1 MKKITTLLFVAV
13 AAFYGAFAAITISPT
28 SRTFA
33 KAGGGGSILTSGSGT
48 WTATTSSSWIHITPR
63 TTGDAG
69 VSCVYSVDAN
79 FTADTRTGT
88 ISIEGNTFT
97 ISQTGYAATITP
109 TSVNYDM
116 NGGSGKVTVTLDA
129 GISWTAKSN
138 ADWLK
143 INTTSGS
150 GSDEITYEVAKY
162 YGVTTRSGSFMIAS
176 QTLMVT
182 QTGTDVVVLPES
194 VEKESGADIFSLNV
208 TALATTKWTVTPNAS
223 WISIVD
229 DGNGFGDASI
239 LLAVGQNPSCDSR
252 SGTVTIGSKTI
263 TVRQKGTGSFAMN
276 ILPKTA
282 TAAAVGAYGN
292 IAVMATPELPWH
304 AQSLSS
310 WLVLSTD
317 ATGMGNGNVGYVA
330 SANPTLAERE
340 GQIKFTMDEPYPEVD
355 VVRGNSRWSGTPYST
370 YRDSDV
376 EGWTQCATFTIT
388 QTNALHR
395 LINCNAGTA
404 AIYVNENNVLVY
416 QDADGIKPL
425 EFPVSLDTQYYV
437 IVVCDGS
444 RSTMYA
450 GRAASDDYLHLLTI
464 NKPVS
469 FYVVGS
475 SALPS
480 RGTLVYGTCSV
491 FHEWNRP
498 LSVLELSK
506 ISTYNIKQVETTGIY
521 SSLIRHSSMNT
532 RRMWSQDSA
541 NMKCDAA
548 QGTTACADRFGHN
561 GNACNHDVAPMCNSP
576 TRISNIKYSQDYTSA
591 IPSGWTYHSV
601 ESYTS
606 YSSSTRYY
614 HTGYISLPSLG
625 SYLQT
630 GTDPLRFEGSRLSTI
645 SNNESVNL
653 WLRINTTGLS
663 NVKVFS
669 QSRFAYS
676 TTWYDEVQL
685 LGSYYERA
693 FNSYFG
699 TIYEY
704 SVPGTYG
711 LTFSSDR
718 GFYII
723 ERGAGTGPYTNGSIV
738 PNVWYMVT
746 LTYTSSKVTI
756 YLDGM
761 EIGNCSVGGTEFCTD
776 LWAAYSNN
784 GAFSLDEVEIFN
796 TALTA
801 AQVKELYDTEKPTE
815 LIHTVTQGAVS
826 PVVSTNELTFTAKGG
841 SGSVTVTT
849 AANVQW
855 TASKDKSWITFTS
868 ETSNMGSKTVTFDI
882 AENTAVE
889 GRSGSLTLAGLP
901 VTIYQGGLNATVTYD
916 GPVFDVDGGLDYID
930 VDTEGNASWTAVSDS
945 DWITIMDGES
955 GLGAGSVM
963 FVTDPYNTTSQ
974 SRIGSITVA
983 GQKVYITQCG
993 YELSIDPLVAEIGS
1007 NAGAGEVGV
1016 AAPIDSVWEAL
1027 VTQPW
1032 ITITGSRN
1040 GVGSGTLRY
1049 SVAANTT
1056 GETRVG
1062 KIIISGTEYTITQLS
1077 SLIVNATSAG
1087 NGIVSGGGAYET
1099 NGKATLTATPDK
1111 GYEFSHWTGDMV
1123 GSDNPVQVTV
1133 DSEKNIQAH
1142 FIPDA
1147 AAEQLAAQKAA
1158 QGGFYTRDQ
1167 IHNLE
1172 VGNLVLDV
1180 DSTTGKAR
1188 IGVQLQETS
1197 DLSNPNWQPVSVTT
1211 GDLDIGADGT
1221 VGIKASATGNAKFFR
1236 VVTPSSK

>member
-1 MKKITTLLFVAV
+1 MIRKMMLLVAAV
-13 AAFYGAFAAITISPT
+13 AATFSAWSAITISPT

-33 KAGGGGSILTSGSGT
+33 KAGGGGSILTGGSGT
-48 WTATTSSSWIHITPR
+48 WTATTSASWIHITPR
-63 TTGDAG
+63 TSGDAG

-79 FTADTRTGT
+79 FSADTRVGT
-88 ISIEGNTFT
+88 IAIGGNTFT
-97 ISQTGYAATITP
+97 ISQTGYDATISP
-109 TSVNYDM
+109 TSVNYDL
-116 NGGSGKVTVTLDA
+116 NGGSGTVTVTLDA

-138 ADWLK
+138 ADWLTIK
-143 INTTSGS
+143 TTSGT
-150 GSDEITYEVAKY
+150 GPDEITYEVAKY
-162 YGVTTRSGSFMIAS
+162 YGVTARSGSFTIAS

-182 QTGTDVVVLPES
+182 QTGTDVVVLPEA

-229 DGNGFGDASI
+229 DGNGFGDATI

-263 TVRQKGTGSFAMN
+263 AVRQKGTGAFAMN

-292 IAVMATPELPWH
+292 IAVMATPDLPWH

-317 ATGMGNGNVGYVA
+317 ATGLGNGNVGYVA
-330 SANPTLAERE
+330 SANPTLETRE

-355 VVRGNSRWSGTPYST
+355 IVRANSQWAGVDYGTYCDP
-370 YRDSDV
+370 DV
-376 EGWTQCATFTIT
+376 AGWTRCSTFSIT
-388 QTNALHR
+388 RADSLHR
-395 LINCNAGTA
+395 LINYNSGA
-404 AIYVNENNVLVY
+404 AALYVNENNVLVY
-416 QDADGIKPL
+416 QDADGIRPL
-425 EFPVSLDTQYYV
+425 DFPVSVNVSYYA
-437 IVVCDGS
+437 IGVCDGEN
-444 RSTMYA
+444 STIYA
-450 GRAASDDYLHLLTI
+450 GLAASDSYKPLITV
-464 NKPVS
+464 NKALDATS
-469 FYVVGS
+469 HGS
-475 SALPS
+475 STLPS
-480 RGTLVYGTCSV
+480 SGTLVYGSSAST
-491 FHEWNRP
+491 HYWRRP
-498 LSVLELSK
+498 LSEVELAK
-506 ISTYNIKQVETTGIY
+506 ISTYDIKQVDTSGIY
-521 SSLIRHSSMNT
+521 STLIRHASMNA
-532 RRMWSQDSA
+532 RRMWSANNENLACATANGSA
-541 NMKCDAA
+541 S
-548 QGTTACADRFGHN
+548 CADRFGHN
-561 GNACNHDVAPMCNSP
+561 GNAVNHDVAPVCN
-576 TRISNIKYSQDYTSA
+576 TAQRISEIKAARYSNYPQ
-591 IPSGWTYHSV
+591 GGKVWTYRDY
-601 ESYTS
+601 EYNSYYYFTGYEMYS
-606 YSSSTRYY
+606 GVSSYLSCGGETLLRYLAADKPSTYSS
-614 HTGYISLPSLG
+614 P
-625 SYLQT
+625 Q
-630 GTDPLRFEGSRLSTI
+630 
-645 SNNESVNL
+645 SVNMWVL
-653 WLRINTTGLS
+653 INAKGVD
-663 NVKVFS
+663 NQKVFS
-669 QSRFAYS
+669 QARLSA
-676 TTWYDEVQL
+676 TKTWQGEASSLDW
-685 LGSYYERA
+685 YY
-693 FNSYFG
+693 NSAWNSLPG
-699 TIYEY
+699 TYIYEY
-704 SVPGTYG
+704 SPPGRCGVNY
-711 LTFSSDR
+711 SSDA
-718 GFYII
+718 GFYVV
-723 ERGAGTGPYTNGSIV
+723 ENGTRYGPYTDGDIL
-738 PNVWYMVT
+738 PNVWYMLT
-746 LTYTSSKVTI
+746 LTYTTSKVTI
-756 YLDGM
+756 YLNGM
-761 EIGNCSVGGTEFCTD
+761 EIGNCPIGSTTFCSD

-784 GAFSLDEVEIFN
+784 GMFSLDEVEIFSS
-796 TALTA
+796 ALTA

-826 PVVSTNELTFTAKGG
+826 PMVSTNELTFAAKGG

-855 TASKDKSWITFTS
+855 TASKNKSWITFTS

-882 AENTAVE
+882 AENMAVE
-889 GRSGSLTLAGLP
+889 GRSGTLTFAGLP
-901 VTIYQGGLNATVTYD
+901 VAIKQGGLNATVTYD

-945 DWITIMDGES
+945 DWITIMDGENGMGS
-955 GLGAGSVM
+955 GSVM

-983 GQKVYITQCG
+983 GKKVYITQCG

-1040 GVGSGTLRY
+1040 GVGTGTLRY
-1049 SVAANTT
+1049 SVEANTT

-1077 SLIVNATSAG
+1077 SLIVNATAAG
-1087 NGIVSGGGAYET
+1087 NGSVAGGGSYET
-1099 NGKATLTATPDK
+1099 NAKATLTATPDK
-1111 GYEFSHWTGDMV
+1111 GYAFSHWTGDMV

-1133 DSEKNIQAH
+1133 DSAKDIQAH
-1142 FIPDA
+1142 FIPEA

-1188 IGVQLQETS
+1188 IGVQLQETG
-1197 DLSNPNWQPVSVTT
+1197 DLSNPNWKPVNVTT
-1211 GDLDIGADGT
+1211 GDLDVGADGT

-1236 VVTPSSK
+1236 VVTPQK